1 MNCSNYNYG
10 GFEAEGSIR
19 KIGNKK
25 YRVLFTF
32 VFNDFVDPNER
43 YRNDTMWK
51 RIMKSVVLY
60 KGQGIDYVIKV
71 SGGGKYDF
79 PF

>member
-1 MNCSNYNYG
+1 M
-10 GFEAEGSIR
+10 
-19 KIGNKK
+19 
-25 YRVLFTF
+25 LFTF
-32 VFNDFVDPNER
+32 VFNDFVNPNER
-43 YRNDTMWK
+43 YRSDIMWK
-51 RIMKSVVLY
+51 KIMKNVVLY